1 MIIHVKKAHKYFFP
15 HYFFSIFTPLKL
27 SAEQD
32 HLVHEKNIFIVKDQ
46 RDKNLSIM
54 ISDHLSIKHLLCS
67 ARTLSLSLQ
76 IQSFRCHSRQALSWG
91 RIRITE
97 RSSRKLYVTFR
108 TSWGFIPRRYGPAEN
123 RRVGPALLPM
133 RQMFRRMSGC
143 TGDGHRP
150 KRRSQVFAAAI
161 IGSR

>member
-1 MIIHVKKAHKYFFP
+1 MFLIHEIPIAAADRGDYRRQPSRLQTPVSIGFCGTKIPQHLEINDEIGEKPSENEKKIMIIHIKKAHKYFFP

-76 IQSFRCHSRQALSWG
+76 IQSFRCHSRQALS
-91 RIRITE
+91 
-97 RSSRKLYVTFR
+97 
-108 TSWGFIPRRYGPAEN
+108 
-123 RRVGPALLPM
+123 
-133 RQMFRRMSGC
+133 
-143 TGDGHRP
+143 
-150 KRRSQVFAAAI
+150 
-161 IGSR
+161 